1 VRYTFFQGADEPGVI
16 PDKAT
21 PGFRQL
27 IDPFL
32 EMGAQAVQHR
42 RVQSSFQNLDMIFYD
57 TIISIKRK
65 MKMLSRIRITT
76 AIFI

>member
-1 VRYTFFQGADEPGVI
+1 
-16 PDKAT
+16 
-21 PGFRQL
+21 L

-57 TIISIKRK
+57 TIIPIERK
-65 MKMLSRIRITT
+65 GWLL
-76 AIFI
+76 